1 MKVGI
6 AISSYKSD
14 DDVIALVEKI
24 DLESWPVDGVLI
36 VDSFGSGKLN
46 DYCSNSNIN
55 NLEYFNFDVNLGSA
69 GNLNKRLI
77 LSTEKEWEFV
87 LALNH
92 DALVEKET
100 LIELL
105 KYSHIPFIGALYP
118 LKFYPNK
125 NFYDYSGTKEIGPWR
140 SFGVASPSK
149 DQLIPC
155 IWSSSNG
162 ALYNLKPIRSGV
174 IPNSS
179 LWMGWEDYLYG
190 LDLKKSGYIQF
201 LVSNAVCE
209 DSYEFTEK
217 KIGFANVVL
226 SSKPDWY
233 HYYRTRNLWLICW
246 NYHPSFMRFIR
257 IFTRTIIESL
267 LICFGWKEYSRRH
280 SLKLQRQGF
289 YDAWNFKIGKKEI
302 K

>member
-140 SFGVASPSK
+140 SFGQTSPSK
-149 DQLIPC
+149 NQLIPC

-162 ALYNLKPIRSGV
+162 ALYNLEPIKNGV
-174 IPNSS
+174 IPNSD

-190 LDLKKSGYIQF
+190 LDLKKSGYSQF

-217 KIGFANVVL
+217 KIGFTKVVM

-257 IFTRTIIESL
+257 IFIRTIFESV
-267 LICFGWKEYSRRH
+267 LICFGWKEYSRRN

-289 YDAWNFKIGKKEI
+289 YDAWSFKTGKKEL

>member
-1 MKVGI
+1 LKVGI